1 MVKEQKPII
10 SYEICKKDLKR
21 LVKRDLLSDSVY
33 WALLI
38 LILIFSGIYLLGQA
52 FFFGIC
58 TMLACA
64 VILFILVYQLIR
76 NIIRLRLVEGNQ
88 FSIEKDTVSRLSKG
102 EFQRWRR
109 HTVDVLYFAVNG
121 RYLPSKTVF
130 DFSSVGDEFYVVVLH
145 TKKDELC
152 FAFHTMMYEYKDIG

>member
-21 LVKRDLLSDSVY
+21 LVKRGLFSDFVS

-38 LILIFSGIYLLGQA
+38 LILIFPGIYLLEQA

-64 VILFILVYQLIR
+64 VIFFILVYELIH
-76 NIIRLRLVEGNQ
+76 NIIRFRLVERNQ

-121 RYLPSKTVF
+121 RYFPSKTVF

-152 FAFHTMMYEYKDIG
+152 FAFHTMMYEYKYL